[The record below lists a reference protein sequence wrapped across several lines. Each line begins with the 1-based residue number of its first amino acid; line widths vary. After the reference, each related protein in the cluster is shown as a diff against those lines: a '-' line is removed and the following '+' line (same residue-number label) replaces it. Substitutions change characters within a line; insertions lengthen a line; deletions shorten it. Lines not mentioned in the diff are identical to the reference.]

1 MLPIFFQLLNLYNSI
16 ILFREKSIE
25 AFESVKAESLDGLGK
40 NNFFSDITLWNCFYS
55 DMKKSRNLYK

>member
-1 MLPIFFQLLNLYNSI
+1 MLPISCQLLALYNYI
-16 ILFREKSIE
+16 IVFREKSIE
-25 AFESVKAESLDGLGK
+25 AFESVKAESLDGLGN